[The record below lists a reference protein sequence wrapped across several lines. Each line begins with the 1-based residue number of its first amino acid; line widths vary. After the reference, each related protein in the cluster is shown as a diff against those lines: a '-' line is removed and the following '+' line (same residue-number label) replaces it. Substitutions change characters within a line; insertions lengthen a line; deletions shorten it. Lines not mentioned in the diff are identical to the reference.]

1 MISFPEKEKEREGEF
16 CRFQRH
22 KNQGRIILLF
32 QQGKHD
38 VFQGR
43 ICSFDGRFFQHV
55 FRGDFCRFL
64 KKKIRKEKNFWSYI
78 RTDPYSSYIHMESV
92 QSVRNW
98 PYDTFFEADCV
109 QNFCWAVFL
118 ARGSRR
124 INSEISAGVVRNLY
138 SSYGTGRTTRFS
150 RQTVCIIFAGLVF
163 LARGSRRINSEISA
177 GHSGIDWHVYQGI
190 W

>member
-1 MISFPEKEKEREGEF
+1 MNKKAWGEANSIFCSLSQERFLRKERARRRRVQGFEVISFPEKEKEREGEF

-32 QQGKHD
+32 QQFQQGKQD

-64 KKKIRKEKNFWSYI
+64 KKKIPIFFLFCSV
-78 RTDPYSSYIHMESV
+78 RTSV

-98 PYDTFFEADCV
+98 SFDTFFEADCV

-124 INSEISAGVVRNLY
+124 INSEISAG
-138 SSYGTGRTTRFS
+138 
-150 RQTVCIIFAGLVF
+150 
-163 LARGSRRINSEISA
+163 
-177 GHSGIDWHVYQGI
+177 HSGIDWHVYQGI

>member
-1 MISFPEKEKEREGEF
+1 MNKKAWGEANHIFCSLSQEIFLRKERARRRREQGFEVISFPEKEKEREGEF

-32 QQGKHD
+32 QQFQQGKQD

-55 FRGDFCRFL
+55 FRDDFCRFL
-64 KKKIRKEKNFWSYI
+64 KERKKFAKKNLCSYS
-78 RTDPYSSYIHMESV
+78 PYIHTESV

-98 PYDTFFEADCV
+98 PYGMFFEADCV

-124 INSEISAGVVRNLY
+124 INSEISAG
-138 SSYGTGRTTRFS
+138 
-150 RQTVCIIFAGLVF
+150 
-163 LARGSRRINSEISA
+163 
-177 GHSGIDWHVYQGI
+177 HSGIDWHVYQGI